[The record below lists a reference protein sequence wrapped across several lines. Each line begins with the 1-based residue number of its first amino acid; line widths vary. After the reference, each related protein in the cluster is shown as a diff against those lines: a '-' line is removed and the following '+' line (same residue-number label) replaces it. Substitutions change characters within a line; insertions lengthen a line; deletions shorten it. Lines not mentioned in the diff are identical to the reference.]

1 MLNNPR
7 YIALGIALILVAG
20 LAALATLPRLEDP
33 RFGNRHGIVLSSMPG
48 ASAERVESLIV
59 KPLETEL
66 RSIPEIEHIVA
77 TAKSGVAAIS
87 IEFADEVKPDDT
99 DRLWSEVRDKL
110 EKAGKQLPAD
120 ASPPQLDHERNYGFT
135 WIGSLRW
142 QGDGEA
148 DLLRLGR
155 YAEELASQLRNLH
168 GTDIVKLWGVPDE
181 EVQVKIDV
189 IKAGAVG
196 LDVPA
201 VAALLANS
209 DAKSAAG
216 ELVSDQQRLSMELLG
231 GFDQLERIRRTP
243 LLTLADGGSLQLQ
256 DLAEVYRGEPV
267 VPREITV
274 IDGERAI
281 AIAVRMLPTVRG
293 DLWTAELLRELKG
306 FEANL
311 PEEIVVDELFSQER
325 YTSARLAEL
334 VGNIALGFLFI
345 FSILLFTLGW
355 RSAVIVALSLPLT
368 MLYALACMN
377 FSGLPIHQM
386 SVTGLIVALGIMVDN
401 AIVVVDMVRRYRESG
416 YSAIAASVKA
426 FKHLWVALL
435 GSTLTTMLT
444 FMPIA
449 LMPGS
454 AGEFI
459 GPLANSVIY
468 ALLGSWLISLF
479 IIAPIAGRWLSAEQT
494 SGVSSPVFGRWFRGL
509 LGRALT
515 APRRVALLC
524 CVLPLLGFALA
535 GSLPEQFFPPSD
547 RDMIDI
553 EVYLPAG
560 TAIRETQR
568 ATERLSEVI
577 NAHPE
582 VEALHWFI
590 GRSAPSY
597 YYNLLDNRD
606 GLSNYAQAMTTVSDP
621 MAANRLVAV
630 LQRELDSAFPE
641 YQPIVRRLGQGPPTV
656 APVELRLYGSD
667 VEQLKRLGDEV
678 RRTALQL
685 DDVVH
690 VRDSLGE
697 VVPKLWLDVEES
709 EAQRSQ
715 VGLRDV
721 SKLLAA
727 SVDGLVTSSLLDGSE
742 QLPVRVSG
750 AGVKET
756 SVDRFLSFPLILP
769 TGARPLSAISSAEL
783 RPAQAQITRR
793 DGRRMNKIEVYIRDG
808 VLPAAVLNALRASLE
823 NNNFSVP
830 AGYELEV
837 GGEAEGRNHAVGKLM
852 SSVGI
857 IMVLLIV
864 TVVMAFNSFRLSALV
879 FAVAIQSA
887 GLGMLSLWLSGYP
900 FGFTAI
906 IGLMGLMG
914 LAVNAAIVIM
924 TELKASPL
932 AMAGNRAEIVETVS
946 DCTRHIA
953 STTFTTVAGLVP
965 LLIAE
970 GTFWPPFAVVLAG
983 GTVLTTILSLIFV
996 PTTFLI
1002 LRRPYLMKYF
1012 PSLAEEERRAEQRDA
1027 ETAPLS
1033 ST

>member
-20 LAALATLPRLEDP
+20 LAAVASLPRLEDP

-48 ASAERVESLIV
+48 ASAERVETLLIE
-59 KPLETEL
+59 PLETEL
-66 RSIPEIEHIVA
+66 RSIPEVEHIVS

-87 IEFADEVKPDDT
+87 IEFSDEVKPADT

-110 EKAGKQLPAD
+110 EKAAKRLPAD
-120 ASPPQLDHERNYGFT
+120 ASPPQLDHERNYAFT
-135 WIGSLRW
+135 WIGSLAW
-142 QGDGEA
+142 QGDGPA
-148 DLLRLGR
+148 DLLRMGR

-168 GTDIVKLWGVPDE
+168 GTDIVKLWGAPAE
-181 EVQVKIDV
+181 EVQVKVDV

-201 VAALLANS
+201 IASLLGNS
-209 DAKSAAG
+209 DAKTAAG
-216 ELVSDQQRLSMELLG
+216 ELVSDRQRVSMELLG
-231 GFDQLERIRRTP
+231 GFDQLERVRRTP
-243 LLTLADGGSLQLQ
+243 LLTLPDGGSLQLQ
-256 DLAEVYRGEPV
+256 DVAKVYRGEPRI
-267 VPREITV
+267 PRDIAV
-274 IDGERAI
+274 IDGQRSI

-293 DLWTAELLRELKG
+293 DLWAEDLRKELAA
-306 FEANL
+306 FAENL
-311 PEEIVVDELFSQER
+311 PEEIAVEELFSQEG
-325 YTSARLAEL
+325 YTSARLSEL
-334 VGNIALGFLFI
+334 VSNIALGFLFI

-377 FSGLPIHQM
+377 MTGLPIHQM

-401 AIVVVDMVRRYRESG
+401 AIVVVDMVRRYRQEG
-416 YSAIAASVKA
+416 YSAVAASLKA
-426 FKHLWVALL
+426 FKHLWVPLL

-459 GPLANSVIY
+459 GPLANSVIF
-468 ALLGSWLISLF
+468 ALFGSWIISLF
-479 IIAPIAGRWLSAEQT
+479 LIAPIAGRWLAAEQQP
-494 SGVSSPVFGRWFRGL
+494 GLSSPRLNRWFRAL
-509 LGRALT
+509 LSRALT
-515 APRRVALLC
+515 MPRRAALLC
-524 CVLPLLGFALA
+524 CLLPVVGFSVL

-560 TAIRETQR
+560 TSIRETQR
-568 ATERLSEVI
+568 ATERMSQLI
-577 NAHPE
+577 NTHAE
-582 VEALHWFI
+582 VEALHWFV
-590 GRSAPSY
+590 GRSAPSF

-606 GLSNYAQAMTTVSDP
+606 GTPHYAQAMTTVSDP
-621 MAANRLVAV
+621 VAANRLVSV
-630 LQRELDSAFPE
+630 LQDELDKAFPE
-641 YQPIVRRLGQGPPTV
+641 YQTIVRRLGQGPPTI

-667 VEQLKRLGDEV
+667 IAQLKRLGDEV
-678 RRTALQL
+678 RRISLDL
-685 DDVVH
+685 DDVVQ

-709 EAQRSQ
+709 EAQRSR

-721 SKLLAA
+721 SAILAA
-727 SVDGLVTSSLLDGSE
+727 SVDGVISSSLLDGSE

-750 AGVKET
+750 AGVQQT
-756 SVDRFLSFPLILP
+756 SIDRFLSFPLILP
-769 TGARPLSAISSAEL
+769 TGSRPLSALSSAQL

-793 DGRRMNKIEVYIRDG
+793 DGRRMNKIEIYIRDG
-808 VLPAAVLNALRASLE
+808 VLPAAVLDGVKRSLE
-823 NNNFSVP
+823 EQSFTVP
-830 AGYELEV
+830 AGYQLEI
-837 GGEAEGRNHAVGKLM
+837 GGEAEGRNKAVGKLL

-857 IMVLLIV
+857 ILVLLIV

-879 FAVAIQSA
+879 FAVAFQSA
-887 GLGMLSLWLSGYP
+887 GLGIFSLWLAGYP

-914 LAVNAAIVIM
+914 LAVNAAIVIL

-932 AMAGNRAEIVETVS
+932 AMAGNRVEIVETVS
-946 DCTRHIA
+946 ECTRHIV
-953 STTFTTVAGLVP
+953 STTITTVAGLVP

-983 GTVLTTILSLIFV
+983 GTVLTTILSLVFV
-996 PTTFLI
+996 PTCFLV

-1012 PSLAEEERRAEQRDA
+1012 PGLAEDELQVEKDR
-1027 ETAPLS
+1027 LS
-1033 ST
+1033 SPS